1 MDGSTVPAVF
11 TVALLLAAL
20 GLKITDAAKAIVNL
34 RNTDTKK
41 AAQNDLVTLVVTV
54 VLSFLVIQFWVK
66 TSAWGDEVTIGA
78 EKLKDL
84 NFQST
89 FLFSAV
95 FTALAGTLHDFK
107 KAVSG
112 NGSGGEEGKKTDEL
126 KFING

>member
-20 GLKITDAAKAIVNL
+20 GLKITDAAKAVVNL
-34 RNTDTKK
+34 FKPATRK
-41 AAQNDLVTLVVTV
+41 AALNDLVTLIVTV
-54 VLSFLVIQFWVK
+54 LLSYFVIQTWVK
-66 TSAWGDEVTIGA
+66 SSAWGDEVTIGA

-84 NFQST
+84 DFKST
-89 FLFSAV
+89 LLFSAV

-112 NGSGGEEGKKTDEL
+112 NAGGGGANTDEL
-126 KFING
+126 KFINS